1 LNNQIKTFE
10 DYLAEGAGDLGITLT
25 VAEIAVFDRYYRYL
39 MEENSKYN
47 LTAIQ
52 GDKEVAVKHFLDSL
66 TLLKMI
72 DITEGYV
79 VDLGA
84 GAGLPG
90 IPLKICLPGIRLL
103 LLDSVKKKVDFLSA
117 AAELLGLKGVET
129 LWERAE
135 NVGKDRQYRERA
147 DLVISR
153 AVAPL
158 NVLAE
163 LSLPLVRRGGA
174 FIAMKGPGL
183 ETELAVAKNAIA
195 LMGGA
200 VERIESF
207 TLPII
212 PDQRTMVLI
221 RKIGSTPAAYPRKA
235 GTPGRTPIL

>member
-1 LNNQIKTFE
+1 MAQGSKE
-10 DYLAEGAGDLGITLT
+10 LGINLT
-25 VAEIAVFDRYYRYL
+25 AQETGAFQRYYGFL
-39 MEENSKYN
+39 AEENSKYN
-47 LTAIQ
+47 LTSIQ

-66 TLLKMI
+66 AALKMI
-72 DITEGYV
+72 DITEGYL

-117 AAELLGLKGVET
+117 ATELLELKDVET
-129 LWERAE
+129 LWKRAE
-135 NVGKDRQYRERA
+135 DVGNDRRYRERA

-163 LSLPLVRRGGA
+163 LALPLVKRGGA
-174 FIAMKGPGL
+174 FIAMKGPNP
-183 ETELAVAKNAIA
+183 EAELATAKNAIA
-195 LMGGA
+195 LMGGKI
-200 VERIESF
+200 ERIESF
-207 TLPII
+207 VLPII
-212 PDQRTMVLI
+212 PDQRTMILI

-235 GTPGRTPIL
+235 GTPGKKPIL